1 MSAKMGE
8 LKQVIVVRTDIK
20 MGKGK
25 LATQVAHAAVEA
37 VLQCL
42 EKKSCSEII
51 AEWRRQGQKK
61 IVVKV
66 KSLEELLNLK
76 RIADEL
82 GINTVLIAD
91 AGLTQLPPGTIT
103 ALGLGPAPA
112 EIIDKVTGDLPLL

>member
-1 MSAKMGE
+1 MSE
-8 LKQVIVVRTDIK
+8 IKQVIVVRTDIK

-42 EKKSCSEII
+42 EKKPCRDII

-76 RIADEL
+76 RVADEL
-82 GINTVLIAD
+82 GITTVLIAD

-112 EIIDKVTGDLPLL
+112 EIIDKVTGNLPLL